1 MSDTP
6 GVPPDP
12 DDPENDELP
21 VAPDDGK
28 GDRDEIDEGI
38 GELLIP
44 DNPGASPADDADA
57 PPPG

>member
-1 MSDTP
+1 MTDTP

-28 GDRDEIDEGI
+28 GDRDEVEEGI
-38 GELLIP
+38 GELLVP
-44 DNPGASPADDADA
+44 DDHDSPTSDADA
-57 PPPG
+57 PAPG

>member
-1 MSDTP
+1 VSDTP
-6 GVPPDP
+6 FVPDDP
-12 DDPENDELP
+12 DDPESDELP
-21 VAPDDGK
+21 VAPDDGA

-44 DNPGASPADDADA
+44 DPPESPADEADA